1 MGHIW
6 RLQHACHSES
16 TQPVWVRPARRKCHL
31 CRGASAHGHLQ
42 TQTRSLMGR
51 LFVGEGGSVLSGDRS
66 ASLALFPPRSI
77 RRLSKETRGFPCGV
91 YLHPLAQI
99 PVKRLM
105 RSEKGKV
112 QAFPCSSPFKLQSR
126 LWICMRRP
134 GARLHGE
141 PSIACLLES
150 HPSICL
156 GEQGS
161 ERGNAGVPGAGGWRK
176 FPGRSTLELYSCDLS
191 LWVKAENTRVRHNTC
206 RRSVCSD
213 PTSAQDESS
222 LRGANRGNLTLG
234 EAPKPPSNLELRL
247 SEPHT
252 SAPHQRPDGG
262 QAISESSE
270 NTRRRGKNGA
280 VLTVGSRTANPRK
293 KQPKKE

>member
-1 MGHIW
+1 MMGHIW

-66 ASLALFPPRSI
+66 ASLALFPSRSI

-141 PSIACLLES
+141 PLHRVPPGE
-150 HPSICL
+150 PSVHL
-156 GEQGS
+156 SG
-161 ERGNAGVPGAGGWRK
+161 GAGLRKRECRGPRGWR
-176 FPGRSTLELYSCDLS
+176 LEE
-191 LWVKAENTRVRHNTC
+191 V
-206 RRSVCSD
+206 
-213 PTSAQDESS
+213 
-222 LRGANRGNLTLG
+222 
-234 EAPKPPSNLELRL
+234 
-247 SEPHT
+247 
-252 SAPHQRPDGG
+252 
-262 QAISESSE
+262 
-270 NTRRRGKNGA
+270 
-280 VLTVGSRTANPRK
+280 SRTFNT
-293 KQPKKE
+293 

>member
-1 MGHIW
+1 MKKA
-6 RLQHACHSES
+6 RCKPSHALLHLNCKA
-16 TQPVWVRPARRKCHL
+16 VCGYACVVR
-31 CRGASAHGHLQ
+31 GQGYTAS
-42 TQTRSLMGR
+42 
-51 LFVGEGGSVLSGDRS
+51 
-66 ASLALFPPRSI
+66 
-77 RRLSKETRGFPCGV
+77 
-91 YLHPLAQI
+91 
-99 PVKRLM
+99 
-105 RSEKGKV
+105 
-112 QAFPCSSPFKLQSR
+112 
-126 LWICMRRP
+126 
-134 GARLHGE
+134 

-222 LRGANRGNLTLG
+222 SRGANRGNLTLG

-270 NTRRRGKNGA
+270 NTRRRGENGA

-293 KQPKKE
+293 KQPKKRVREFSKREARYSYLNIHSVSMFTGNNCLKEAARPHLQQLENSQNILED